1 MKHGIKLREGTPNS
15 ANGDCAFESTIYNV
29 NDRDSF
35 PDKLHFSPDYYRRIW
50 MTDMKKRTLHDQT
63 WNICSMTEWE
73 DGLADMMV
81 SGVYERGIFGDLMLL
96 GIACGVRKFILIF
109 NTSLEAPHDPIYV
122 CDPRKFGV
130 EPDSQIPVVL
140 AYDLS
145 HYESMHP
152 VDQQDT
158 LKTIELVE
166 KYLSGNYEFGR
177 RDLPLLLQIDYQSGE
192 RGKDLNSDFVEND
205 SKDQDVGISN
215 FQDSLPEHLRG
226 KRPRELSEDEK
237 REYNNFKQKFSRS
250 KKTKQQQDIT
260 RQKNAQQKAEKKMEE
275 TDTVRKERQNNEAKT
290 QANKRFKETKTERQE
305 RQKRDNE
312 EKVKKKLKEAEAE
325 TVRHE
330 MQFKKSKAQA
340 KRRSRET

>member
-1 MKHGIKLREGTPNS
+1 MPRSNKKKSPLKPLPKHPQNESLLSQNINLETYFDDKLITERAKASAMKHGIKLREGTPNS

-50 MTDMKKRTLHDQT
+50 MTDVKNRILHYQT
-63 WNICSMTEWE
+63 WNIYSVTEWE
-73 DGLADMMV
+73 DGWADMMV
-81 SGVYERGIFGDLMLL
+81 SGVYEREIFGDLMWL

-158 LKTIELVE
+158 FKTIELVD
-166 KYLSGNYEFGR
+166 KYLSGNYEFG
-177 RDLPLLLQIDYQSGE
+177 
-192 RGKDLNSDFVEND
+192 
-205 SKDQDVGISN
+205 
-215 FQDSLPEHLRG
+215 
-226 KRPRELSEDEK
+226 
-237 REYNNFKQKFSRS
+237 
-250 KKTKQQQDIT
+250 
-260 RQKNAQQKAEKKMEE
+260 
-275 TDTVRKERQNNEAKT
+275 
-290 QANKRFKETKTERQE
+290 
-305 RQKRDNE
+305 
-312 EKVKKKLKEAEAE
+312 
-325 TVRHE
+325 
-330 MQFKKSKAQA
+330 
-340 KRRSRET
+340 